1 MTGISRPAHGWPV
14 QAPGGRVAYVNG
26 RYVSHAEACV
36 HVEDRG
42 LQFSDAV
49 YEVFGIVARAILNE
63 EQHLDRLERSL
74 RELQIAM
81 PIGRAPLALVVREV
95 ARRNRVNDGLVYL
108 QVTRGAFRRDHAVP
122 AASSIRPTLILT
134 ARSMA
139 TEPMDARRESG
150 VSVVT
155 LPDRRWGRRDIKST
169 SLLANVLAKTE
180 ARNQGAYEAWLV
192 DGDGRITEGSSTTA
206 WIVDGQG
213 RLLTRELSHAILP
226 GVTRRVLIELAKQAQ
241 VTVIERPF
249 SAEEAITAQEAL
261 LTAATAG
268 VMPVI
273 AINGQRIGDG
283 RPGPVTRRLQEI
295 YRDRAA
301 GVAQDH

>member
-1 MTGISRPAHGWPV
+1 
-14 QAPGGRVAYVNG
+14 
-26 RYVSHAEACV
+26 
-36 HVEDRG
+36 
-42 LQFSDAV
+42 
-49 YEVFGIVARAILNE
+49 
-63 EQHLDRLERSL
+63 
-74 RELQIAM
+74 
-81 PIGRAPLALVVREV
+81 
-95 ARRNRVNDGLVYL
+95 
-108 QVTRGAFRRDHAVP
+108 
-122 AASSIRPTLILT
+122 
-134 ARSMA
+134 
-139 TEPMDARRESG
+139 MDARRESG

-180 ARNQGAYEAWLV
+180 ARNKGAYEAWLV

-226 GVTRRVLIELAKQAQ
+226 GVTRQVLIELAKQAQ
-241 VTVIERPF
+241 ITVIERPF
-249 SAEEAITAQEAL
+249 SVEEAITAQEAL

-273 AINGQRIGDG
+273 AINGRQIGDG

-301 GVAQDH
+301 GLARDH